1 MIFKIFS
8 KAKNVVFALLIAVG
22 FVGNATAGFVGNNVS
37 FTLLYPGLGGSVYG
51 SASGIIADGTKLGPL
66 YDGSDASA
74 TFSNTSI
81 LFGHNQDGCC
91 QWISNVYYRISGAGL
106 GITGVTIDAANTF
119 QPELTA
125 DDITFDANDIWINVG
140 GFIIDGN
147 HYFTLTAS
155 FDNQVPEPSSMLLIA
170 AALLGLGF
178 ARKVRSS

>member
-1 MIFKIFS
+1 MDQQ
-8 KAKNVVFALLIAVG
+8 AALLLMEQSWVRFMMEAM
-22 FVGNATAGFVGNNVS
+22 
-37 FTLLYPGLGGSVYG
+37 LLRRFQIRQFS
-51 SASGIIADGTKLGPL
+51 SGTTKT
-66 YDGSDASA
+66 Y
-74 TFSNTSI
+74 
-81 LFGHNQDGCC
+81 C

-155 FDNQVPEPSSMLLIA
+155 FDNQVPEPSSMLLKRLCWDLV
-170 AALLGLGF
+170 LLEKFVAVNLLLRADLWRSKAFLGVLLNLAF
-178 ARKVRSS
+178 L